1 MDALLERK
9 LRDKT
14 REKQE
19 VFPELGQQFIQELYQ
34 SKSVATVFE
43 YTKDI
48 AIFFDYLMDRMHARS
63 LVDADFSRCDLALYH
78 DFIHALRKW
87 HLEQKSKSR
96 NPEELGAFPLQGRHR
111 DGRCLQQHRN
121 GLFGC

>member
-1 MDALLERK
+1 MNGDVLDNSISTIISWPFK
-9 LRDKT
+9 
-14 REKQE
+14 
-19 VFPELGQQFIQELYQ
+19 
-34 SKSVATVFE
+34 SKISSSSDTNWKSISNGATF
-43 YTKDI
+43 TI
-48 AIFFDYLMDRMHARS
+48 AIKTDGTLWAWGMNNNGQIG
-63 LVDADFSRCDLALYH
+63 DAN
-78 DFIHALRKW
+78 LRKW